1 MTAQAATGQDAAVDA
16 ARFRTV
22 LGHFCTGVT
31 VVTGYG
37 PDGPVGFACQSF
49 AALSL
54 DPPYVLFCPGKTSRA
69 WPVIEAAGYFA
80 VNVLGES
87 QRDVSTV
94 FGSPGDDRF
103 SRVGWTRAESGAPLL
118 DGALTWIDCA
128 VETVHDAGDH
138 FIVVGRVREL
148 GDLADD
154 RPLLFY
160 RGRYAAIGLERGEAA
175 PAPEHLTAFLTWP
188 GPDDWV

>member
-1 MTAQAATGQDAAVDA
+1 MTAQVAPAGNGVVDA
-16 ARFRTV
+16 SRFRTV

-31 VVTGYG
+31 VITGYG

-54 DPPYVLFCPGKTSRA
+54 DPPLVLFCPGKSSRA
-69 WPVIEAAGYFA
+69 WPVIESAGSFA

-87 QRDVSTV
+87 QREVSTV
-94 FGSPGDDRF
+94 FGSPRADRF
-103 SRVGWTRAESGAPLL
+103 AHVDWHRAGSGAPLL
-118 DGALTWIDCA
+118 DGSLTWIDCA

-138 FIVVGRVREL
+138 YIVVGRVIEL
-148 GDLADD
+148 GEISDD